1 MQIKK
6 RYFVL
11 PVLVVL
17 FGFTFYSVYKEV
29 KNKTITEFNVQQ
41 MLLAKQAAKII
52 EKHFTYYFQDIA
64 YLSKTN
70 EIAAFNENGKKL
82 MDLFY
87 NNSLDEIRAI
97 TRVDKNGR
105 IIYTAP
111 FNQKAIGA
119 DISYQKHNRLIM
131 ETHQP
136 VVSDVFTAVQ
146 GYPAV
151 ACLVPVFTDEEYQ
164 GALTLLIS
172 FDALAKEFLENIKI
186 GKGGYAWVIS
196 QKGRVLYCPVPG
208 HAGKSV
214 IELHG
219 KSASF
224 VSMVRKMLNQ
234 KTGTATYTDNKIT
247 KHAAYYPLQLGGT
260 FWAIAVAT
268 PEKEVLATMTGFK
281 NRSSLIAIL
290 LTLVVSVY
298 SYYIM
303 RASAIVKEEIKRK
316 QTEERLRISKEK
328 IARLKKMESIG
339 LMAGGIAHDLNNI
352 LSGIVSYPDLIL
364 MELPNDSPLREHV
377 TAIQKSGLRAAD
389 IVSDLLTVAR
399 GVAVNK
405 KPLSINTMAAEYLAS
420 PEHHK
425 LEKMYPDINF
435 KVQLDSDLFN
445 IDASSSHIKK
455 TLMNLVINA
464 SQAIVGGGNVNI
476 AVSNRYLEG
485 PLKLYADIRKGHYV
499 RLAVSDD
506 GGGISPADL
515 EKIFEP
521 FYTKKTMGRT
531 GTGLGLTVV
540 WNTILDHNGYINVN
554 SDNGGTTFELYFPAT
569 DKELTVTEKDISI
582 KDLRGSGEK
591 ILVVD
596 DEKNQREIACALLA
610 RLGYAAE
617 SVSSGDAAIK
627 RIQTTAFDLIVLD
640 MIMPNGMNGLETYQ
654 RIINIHPGQ
663 KAIIASGYAE
673 TDNIKTTQQLG
684 AGEYIKKPYTIEK
697 IGLAIKKA
705 LSQ

>member
-6 RYFVL
+6 RYLVL

-17 FGFTFYSVYKEV
+17 FGFTYYSVYKEV
-29 KNKTITEFNVQQ
+29 KNKTIKEFNVQQ

-52 EKHFTYYFQDIA
+52 EKNFTHYFHDLA
-64 YLSKTN
+64 YLSKTAD
-70 EIAAFNENGKKL
+70 IADLNKNGKKL
-82 MDLFY
+82 MDSFY
-87 NNSLDEIRAI
+87 SSSFDEIRAI
-97 TRVDKNGR
+97 TRISKNGR

-119 DISYQKHNRLIM
+119 DVSYQEHNRLIM
-131 ETHQP
+131 KNQQP
-136 VVSDVFTAVQ
+136 IVSDVFTAVQ
-146 GYPAV
+146 GYQAV
-151 ACLVPVFTDEEYQ
+151 ACLMPIFANDEYQ
-164 GALTLLIS
+164 GVLTLLVP
-172 FDALAKEFLENIKI
+172 FDTLAKEFLKNITI

-214 IELHG
+214 IDLHG

-224 VSMVRKMLNQ
+224 VSMTRKMLNQ

-247 KHAAYYPLQLGGT
+247 KHAAYYPLQLGST
-260 FWAIAVAT
+260 FWSIVVST

-281 NRSSLIAIL
+281 NRFSLIAIL
-290 LTLVVSVY
+290 LTLFVSVY

-303 RASAIVKEEIKRK
+303 KASTIVKEEQKRR
-316 QTEERLRISKEK
+316 QTEEDLRKSEKK

-364 MELPNDSPLREHV
+364 MQLPADSPIRKHV
-377 TAIQKSGLRAAD
+377 KAIQESGLRAAD

-399 GVAVNK
+399 GIAVNK
-405 KPLSINTMAAEYLAS
+405 KTLSVNTIVSEYLIS

-435 KVQLDSDLFN
+435 KAQLDFNLFN
-445 IDASSSHIKK
+445 IDASPAHMKK
-455 TLMNLVINA
+455 TLMNLVLNA
-464 SQAIVGGGNVNI
+464 SQAIVGDGNI
-476 AVSNRYLEG
+476 TISASNQFLEG
-485 PLKLYADIRKGHYV
+485 SLKLYADIHKGNYV
-499 RLAVSDD
+499 LLAVSDD
-506 GGGISPADL
+506 GAGISPADL
-515 EKIFEP
+515 ERIFEP
-521 FYTKKTMGRT
+521 FYTKKIMGRS

-540 WNTILDHNGYINVN
+540 WNTMLDHNGYINVK

-569 DKELTVTEKDISI
+569 DKQLTVAGKDISI
-582 KDLRGSGEK
+582 NNLCGNGEK

-596 DEKNQREIACALLA
+596 DEKIQREIACALLTQ
-610 RLGYAAE
+610 LNYTAE
-617 SVSSGDAAIK
+617 SVSSGEAAIK
-627 RIQTTAFDLIVLD
+627 RIKNNAFDLIVLD
-640 MIMPNGMNGLETYQ
+640 MIMPNGLNGLETYKK
-654 RIINIHPGQ
+654 IIKIRPGQ

-673 TDNIKTTQQLG
+673 TEDIKTAQQLG
-684 AGEYIKKPYTIEK
+684 AGKYIKKPYTIEK
-697 IGLAIKKA
+697 IGLAIKEA

>member
-6 RYFVL
+6 RYFIL

-17 FGFTFYSVYKEV
+17 FGFTYYSVYKEV
-29 KNKTITEFNVQQ
+29 KDKTITEFNAQQ
-41 MLLAKQAAKII
+41 MLLAKQAAKVI
-52 EKHFTYYFQDIA
+52 EKHFAHYFHDLA
-64 YLSKTN
+64 YLSKTDD
-70 EIAAFNENGKKL
+70 IAALNKNGKKL

-97 TRVDKNGR
+97 TRVSKNGR
-105 IIYTAP
+105 IVYTAP

-131 ETHQP
+131 DTHQP

-151 ACLVPVFTDEEYQ
+151 ACLVPVFTDGEYQ
-164 GALTLLIS
+164 GALTLLVP

-208 HAGKSV
+208 HAGKS
-214 IELHG
+214 IIDLHG

-224 VSMVRKMLNQ
+224 VSMVKKMLSQ

-247 KHAAYYPLQLGGT
+247 KHAAYYPLQLGDT
-260 FWAIAVAT
+260 FWAIAVTT

-281 NRSSLIAIL
+281 NRFLMIAIL

-303 RASAIVKEEIKRK
+303 RASTIVKEEIKRK
-316 QTEERLRISKEK
+316 QTEEKLRISKEK
-328 IARLKKMESIG
+328 IARLQKMESIG

-364 MELPNDSPLREHV
+364 IELPDDSPLREHI

-399 GVAVNK
+399 GIAVNK
-405 KPLSINTMAAEYLAS
+405 KTLSVNTMVAEYLAS

-445 IDASSSHIKK
+445 VDASPAHMEK

-464 SQAIVGGGNVNI
+464 SQAIVGVGNVSI

-485 PLKLYADIRKGHYV
+485 PLKLYADIRKGNYV
-499 RLAVSDD
+499 LLAISDD
-506 GGGISPADL
+506 GAGISPKNI
-515 EKIFEP
+515 ERIFEP
-521 FYTKKTMGRT
+521 FYTKKIMGRT

-540 WNTILDHNGYINVN
+540 WNTMLDHNGYINVK
-554 SDNGGTTFELYFPAT
+554 SGNGGTTFELYFPAT
-569 DKELTVTEKDISI
+569 DKELTVNEKDISI
-582 KDLRGSGEK
+582 KDLCGNGEK

-596 DEKNQREIACALLA
+596 DEKIQREIACALLA
-610 RLGYAAE
+610 QLNYTAE
-617 SVSSGDAAIK
+617 SVSNGETAIK
-627 RIQTTAFDLIVLD
+627 RIKNNTFDLIVLD
-640 MIMPNGMNGLETYQ
+640 MIMPNGMNGLETYKK
-654 RIINIHPGQ
+654 IITIHPGQ

-673 TDNIKTTQQLG
+673 TDDIKTAQQLG

-697 IGLAIKKA
+697 IGRVIKKA
-705 LSQ
+705 LGQ